1 MKNSIL
7 AQFGWHLLGVL
18 LFYVA
23 TFLYFKPEL
32 IDDKTLIQSDME
44 HYKAMVAENSA
55 FRKATGEVSMWNS
68 RMFGGMPA
76 YQIYPIFS
84 YGGIEWLEKATF
96 GFFSSS
102 SGAHLFFVTALC
114 FYGLML
120 AFGVRPLIGAA
131 GALAFAAT
139 TYNLI
144 LIEVGHITK
153 LWAIAY
159 SCLVLAGMKV
169 VFDSQTWQKRLFG
182 FALTALG
189 MALELKAAHVQITYY
204 WGFVCLFYGLS
215 ELYFGFREGRLKTVF
230 INGALLL
237 LAVGL
242 GVAVNAGKLLTTAE
256 YAQYSTRGI
265 SELSPLEGNA
275 DKQGAEGLSKKY
287 AFDWSQGKGETFTLL
302 IPMLYGGSSNE
313 ILDEKSATFKVLT
326 TQAGYTR
333 KQVEELPLPLYH
345 GDQPFTA
352 APIYAGAIV
361 CFLAVLGFLL
371 VEKRYRYWILAGAVL
386 MVFFAWGKNF
396 EAFNYFLFDNFPAF
410 NKFRSVSM
418 ALSLT
423 VLLMVLMAVLGV
435 ESFLKYLDQ
444 KEETNPTK
452 ESLLWDKALQQKFL
466 IAFFLTAGIALAVAL
481 MGSSLVSVASPND
494 ARIGQLADFLKED
507 RLAMMK
513 GSAWRS
519 FFFIFLSAAALVAV
533 AFRKIPTRLA
543 LAVVFVLMVFDVWQI
558 GFQYL
563 NYDTFK
569 PAKAQTDYNAKRP
582 VDEVLL
588 ADTELGFRV
597 LPLASFAQESRTLY
611 HHRSVGGYFAA
622 KMRRYQD
629 LIERRL
635 YGEDQFIQDQLRGG
649 KLPDFSQTPTLNM
662 LNAKYI
668 QINPSKDGAIRNP
681 KAFGAAW
688 LVEKIETL
696 PTADAEMEAL
706 GKFPL
711 DKVALVRED
720 QTEKITATTFQKDSS
735 DFIRLVEYKPNY
747 LKYEYQTQA
756 EAFAVFSEIY
766 YPHGWVAKIGEKELP
781 IVATNYLLRG
791 VALPKG
797 KNTIE
802 FRFQPQMYEQG
813 EMVTRLSSWL
823 VFALFV
829 SSIGI
834 LAVQFFRKEAA

>member
-1 MKNSIL
+1 
-7 AQFGWHLLGVL
+7 
-18 LFYVA
+18 
-23 TFLYFKPEL
+23 
-32 IDDKTLIQSDME
+32 
-44 HYKAMVAENSA
+44 
-55 FRKATGEVSMWNS
+55 
-68 RMFGGMPA
+68 
-76 YQIYPIFS
+76 
-84 YGGIEWLEKATF
+84 
-96 GFFSSS
+96 
-102 SGAHLFFVTALC
+102 
-114 FYGLML
+114 
-120 AFGVRPLIGAA
+120 
-131 GALAFAAT
+131 
-139 TYNLI
+139 
-144 LIEVGHITK
+144 
-153 LWAIAY
+153 
-159 SCLVLAGMKV
+159 MKV
-169 VFDSQTWQKRLFG
+169 VFDSRTWQKRLFG

-215 ELYFGFREGRLKTVF
+215 ELYFGFRQGKLKSVLVS
-230 INGALLL
+230 GGLLL
-237 LAVGL
+237 FAVGL

-256 YAQYSTRGI
+256 YATYSTRGI

-275 DKQGAEGLSKKY
+275 DEQGTEGLSKKY

-333 KQVEELPLPLYH
+333 KQVAEMPLPLYH
-345 GDQPFTA
+345 GEQPFTA

-386 MVFFAWGKNF
+386 TVFFAWGKNF
-396 EAFNYFLFDNFPAF
+396 ETFNYFLFDNFPGF

-423 VLLMVLMAVLGV
+423 VLLMVLMAVLGT
-435 ESFLKYLDQ
+435 ESFFKHLDIN
-444 KEETNPTK
+444 KTK
-452 ESLLWDKALQQKFL
+452 EGTEKSGFLWDKSLQQKFL
-466 IAFFLTAGIALAVAL
+466 IAFFLTGGIALAVAL
-481 MGSSLVSVASPND
+481 LGGSLVSVASPND
-494 ARIGQLADFLKED
+494 ARLGQLADFLKED

-513 GSAWRS
+513 SSAWRS
-519 FFFIFLSAAALVAV
+519 FFLILLSAVALLAV
-533 AFRKIPTRLA
+533 AFRKLSVQIA

-558 GFQYL
+558 GFRYL

-569 PAKAQTDYNAKRP
+569 PAQAQTDYSAKRP
-582 VDEVLL
+582 VDETLL

-635 YGEDQFIQDQLRGG
+635 YGEDQFIQDQLRSG
-649 KLPDFSQTPTLNM
+649 KLPDFSKTPTLNM

-668 QINPSKDGAIRNP
+668 QINSSKDGAVRNP
-681 KAFGAAW
+681 KALGAAW
-688 LVEKIETL
+688 LVEKIETV

-706 GKFPL
+706 GKSPL
-711 DKVALVRED
+711 DKIAILRQD
-720 QTEKITATTFQKDSS
+720 QAEKITTTTFKKDSS

-747 LKYEYQTQA
+747 LKYEYQTQ
-756 EAFAVFSEIY
+756 EDAFAVFSEIY
-766 YPHGWVAKIGEKELP
+766 YPHGWVAKIGDKELP

-802 FRFQPQMYEQG
+802 FRFQPPVYAQG
-813 EMVTRLSSWL
+813 EMITRLSSWL
-823 VFALFV
+823 VFALFLSGV
-829 SSIGI
+829 GVW
-834 LAVQFFRKEAA
+834 LVQVFKKEDRQ